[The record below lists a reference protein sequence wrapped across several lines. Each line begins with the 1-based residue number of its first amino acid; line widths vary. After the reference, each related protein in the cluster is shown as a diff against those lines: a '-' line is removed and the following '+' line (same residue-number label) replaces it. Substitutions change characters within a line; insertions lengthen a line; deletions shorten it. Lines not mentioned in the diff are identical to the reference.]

1 MSAGRTCTIPAVMA
15 PNSSSAP
22 PPSGLCQ
29 QFAHQFAHAPTH
41 EIRRQILCQREQS
54 YSRKKRRK
62 KKEKTQEQ
70 QFLLWQGSRAGP
82 GPRGCNSA
90 NFTPAYADQNLAH
103 QGLLELNAQD
113 KENI

>member
-1 MSAGRTCTIPAVMA
+1 MII
-15 PNSSSAP
+15 
-22 PPSGLCQ
+22 Q
-29 QFAHQFAHAPTH
+29 Q
-41 EIRRQILCQREQS
+41 E
-54 YSRKKRRK
+54 
-62 KKEKTQEQ
+62 KKEKKKRKKPGNSN
-70 QFLLWQGSRAGP
+70 FLLWQGSRAGP